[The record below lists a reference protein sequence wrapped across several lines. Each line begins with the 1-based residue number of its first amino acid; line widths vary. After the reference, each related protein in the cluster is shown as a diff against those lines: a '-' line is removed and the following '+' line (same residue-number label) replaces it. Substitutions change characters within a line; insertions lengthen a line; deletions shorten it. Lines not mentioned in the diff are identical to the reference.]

1 MMNHLFAN
9 IAYKLKDEQI
19 LIRYYERRLPLC
31 PQEIKLSEG
40 TSIEIPGHTEPSL
53 IKEIIRQ
60 YGSENYLLKTVWK
73 NVMDEQEIELH
84 SKLMRSKGWNL
95 FQV

>member
-19 LIRYYERRLPLC
+19 LIRNYQRHIPTC
-31 PQEIKLSEG
+31 QQEMDLIEG
-40 TSIEIPGHTEPSL
+40 TSIEIPGHGEPSL

-60 YGSENYLLKTVWK
+60 YDSRNYFLKTVWK
-73 NVMDEQEIELH
+73 NVRDEQEIETH
-84 SKLMRSKGWNL
+84 CKIMRTNGWNIYQL
-95 FQV
+95 